1 MRKFG
6 HLSNVSTT
14 SMATHVKGKTAVILK
29 QNGST
34 AITSSAHHP
43 SKLTQTTPRNMKLA
57 CSGLH
62 QQRHFRR
69 RETALLPMN
78 TLPASYARRL
88 EHACAAASRIGT
100 HSRPR
105 TSHTGSVASN
115 TYAVHIRH
123 CKGDPVSVRAESDA
137 LKGVPCRRHA
147 A

>member
-6 HLSNVSTT
+6 HLSNVSTM
-14 SMATHVKGKTAVILK
+14 SMATHVKGKTAHRHPEAD
-29 QNGST
+29 GST
-34 AITSSAHHP
+34 AITSSAQLF
-43 SKLTQTTPRNMKLA
+43 KLTQTTPRNMRSA

-88 EHACAAASRIGT
+88 EHACAAATRIGT

-137 LKGVPCRRHA
+137 LKGVPCRCHA